1 MTQNI
6 GGGVMS
12 NGSSS
17 SLASGSHII
26 VGGLLLQLVS
36 LGFFIIVTAR
46 FDRKIRRLP
55 TSQSVSAEIP
65 WYMHQVALYVTSAL
79 IVVRN
84 IVRVLEYA
92 QGDGQAGFVLR
103 HEVFLYLFDAVLMLA
118 LLAIFNMIYPGEIKV
133 LIQGRRLVGKPW
145 NLKRATNADKV

>member
-1 MTQNI
+1 
-6 GGGVMS
+6 MS

-36 LGFFIIVTAR
+36 LGVFIIVTAC

-55 TSQSVSAEIP
+55 TSQSVSVEIP
-65 WYMHQVALYVTSAL
+65 WYKHLVILYVTSTL

-84 IVRVLEYA
+84 VIRVLEYA
-92 QGDGQAGFVLR
+92 QGNGHAGFVLS
-103 HEVFLYLFDAVLMLA
+103 HEVFLYVFDAKLMFA
-118 LLAIFNMIYPGEIKV
+118 LLVIFNVIYPGEIKV
-133 LIQGRRLVGKPW
+133 LMQAQHLVGKPW
-145 NLKRATNADKV
+145 SLKRVTNEDKV